1 MVDDLKSKE
10 FLSALRKESEPEEG
24 DDVTWTLQ
32 QNDKLPH
39 QFFPNKND
47 PILPKN
53 LNQVSQ
59 IKVNNVNNMNINIIN
74 SFPQQGDDLVQGMK
88 KLNIRDS
95 SSKSNAKRSKDL
107 ALNYYFGERPNKE
120 DDLLT
125 HEQIGFKNQVLFNQ
139 PNQSY
144 GIDDSSNPMEPN
156 SNYVMNSNQT
166 EKYNINSQPYIPK
179 SKQFAQMEPNN
190 KNEVDDRLFK
200 LNFAKSSNIPGKF
213 FVIKSVDEANIIRV
227 NYIYNNFYSQLITI
241 YGVVQ

>member
-10 FLSALRKESEPEEG
+10 FLSALRKESEHEEG

-74 SFPQQGDDLVQGMK
+74 SFPQQGDDLIQGMK

-95 SSKSNAKRSKDL
+95 SSKSNAIRSKDL

-120 DDLLT
+120 DDLPT
-125 HEQIGFKNQVLFNQ
+125 HEQSGFKKQVLFNQ

>member
-59 IKVNNVNNMNINIIN
+59 IKVNNENNMNINMIN
-74 SFPQQGDDLVQGMK
+74 SFPQQGDDLIQGMK

-156 SNYVMNSNQT
+156 SNYVMNSNLTVDGSYGSLTKNAVISFQ
-166 EKYNINSQPYIPK
+166 KK
-179 SKQFAQMEPNN
+179 AFPNN
-190 KNEVDDRLFK
+190 SSEWDGVYGTKTSKK
-200 LNFAKSSNIPGKF
+200 LA
-213 FVIKSVDEANIIRV
+213 E
-227 NYIYNNFYSQLITI
+227 YL
-241 YGVVQ
+241 

>member
-74 SFPQQGDDLVQGMK
+74 SFPQQGDDLIQGMK

-125 HEQIGFKNQVLFNQ
+125 NEQIGFKNQVLFNQ

>member
-1 MVDDLKSKE
+1 
-10 FLSALRKESEPEEG
+10 
-24 DDVTWTLQ
+24 
-32 QNDKLPH
+32 
-39 QFFPNKND
+39 
-47 PILPKN
+47 
-53 LNQVSQ
+53 
-59 IKVNNVNNMNINIIN
+59 MNINIIN
-74 SFPQQGDDLVQGMK
+74 SFPQQGDDLIQGMK